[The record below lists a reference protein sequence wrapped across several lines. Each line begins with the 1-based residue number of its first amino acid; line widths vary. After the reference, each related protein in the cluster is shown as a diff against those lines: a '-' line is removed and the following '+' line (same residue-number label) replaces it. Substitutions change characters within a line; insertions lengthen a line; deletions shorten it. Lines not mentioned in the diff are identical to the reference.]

1 MAAGQEF
8 DIRQVG
14 GRALMSL
21 RLEKNWGTWARE
33 YRPVYG
39 PFEAGLGRF
48 VALSKNDF
56 IGREGAATEKETGGE
71 RALTVF
77 TVDGNDVDVIGDE
90 PVYHNGKCV
99 GWITSG
105 GYAHAAGKSVAMGY
119 MPRDIADKPTAS
131 NRDPGQCLQGHTTGR
146 AFVRSRGSR
155 DEKLTDTYP

>member
-1 MAAGQEF
+1 MRSWRLAQEF

-119 MPRDIADKPTAS
+119 IPRDIADKTDGFEIEILGNVYKATPQAEPLF
-131 NRDPGQCLQGHTTGR
+131 DP
-146 AFVRSRGSR
+146 AAAEMRS
-155 DEKLTDTYP
+155 

>member
-1 MAAGQEF
+1 MASGKEF

-33 YRPVYG
+33 YRPIYG

-56 IGREGAATEKETGGE
+56 IGREAVAQEKETGGK

-90 PVYHNGKCV
+90 PVYHKGKCV

-105 GYAHAAGKSVAMGY
+105 GFAHAAGKSVAMGY
-119 MPRDIADKPTAS
+119 IPRDIADETDGFEIEILGSIFKATPQAEPLFDPAAS
-131 NRDPGQCLQGHTTGR
+131 EM
-146 AFVRSRGSR
+146 RG
-155 DEKLTDTYP
+155 